1 MDSVNLQVNG
11 KVITRDAGM
20 TIEGLLISLDLDP
33 KTVAVAINHRVVP
46 RSLIGAHSLVEA
58 DQVEIIRAVG
68 GG

>member
-1 MDSVNLQVNG
+1 
-11 KVITRDAGM
+11 M